1 MLFNSIQSISN
12 AKNLEDKYDQ
22 QIAQLNHQIESQ
34 ADENKMYRTYV
45 NETTGDRDQY
55 RKRTLMLLESKA
67 KLEKEK
73 QTMMDT
79 FKKRVM
85 D

>member
-34 ADENKMYRTYV
+34 ADENKNYRTYV

-55 RKRTLMLLESKA
+55 R
-67 KLEKEK
+67 
-73 QTMMDT
+73 
-79 FKKRVM
+79 
-85 D
+85 